1 MKVQFFIKKCRKE
14 KTNMNKKD
22 LIDYL
27 SDIPSKEVSVK
38 KMIIDILE
46 IDKSKIYENDK
57 LIRKEML
64 KVMSVVSKNEEFSI
78 KYAYLADQVETI
90 LFLS

>member
-27 SDIPSKEVSVK
+27 SDIPSIDNFDSLVIK
-38 KMIIDILE
+38 KG
-46 IDKSKIYENDK
+46 
-57 LIRKEML
+57 
-64 KVMSVVSKNEEFSI
+64 F
-78 KYAYLADQVETI
+78 
-90 LFLS
+90 LFLNKLKSVCL